1 MEVVALC
8 DCLLFFNN
16 LKSFQ
21 IKRFKKDDTYHIVYE
36 NINEFFEL
44 TNPKKPAPD
53 TMHTSNKDSYNE
65 LKYSDSWR
73 YGDEDNQKTFHE
85 VRFDSSK
92 GKNLCAEAVKKT
104 MASKEY
110 RELIKQALTYRKRIK
125 YVDHGFRLNI
135 AKAISGEDK
144 CFGTYTSARR
154 PVVKIAI
161 NICGSACVGQE
172 EFINVAKTA
181 IPTIYALETA
191 GIATEVYYCAF
202 AKDTHPDYA
211 DYSGTHVRIKSSQQR
226 FNWTTFAPVF
236 TLGSYRESIFA
247 SWIGSEHRVSG
258 GLGQPM
264 SDRDLRKKDN
274 YGYTA
279 VIGLNA
285 VGPVK
290 EVKEVFSKMSKKG
303 V

>member
-1 MEVVALC
+1 M
-8 DCLLFFNN
+8 
-16 LKSFQ
+16 
-21 IKRFKKDDTYHIVYE
+21 KRFIKDNTYHIVYE
-36 NINEFFEL
+36 NLNEFFEL
-44 TNPKKPAPD
+44 TNPKNPAPA
-53 TMHTSNKDSYNE
+53 TMNKLNKDQFDD
-65 LKYSDSWR
+65 LKGDTSWR

-85 VRFDSSK
+85 VRFDSKK
-92 GKNLCAEAVKKT
+92 GKDLCSDAVKKT

-110 RELIKQALTYRKRIK
+110 RALIKQALTYRKRIK

-135 AKAISGEDK
+135 SKAISGEDK
-144 CFGTYTSARR
+144 CFGVYTSAHR

-202 AKDTHPDYA
+202 AKNTHEDDAEYT
-211 DYSGTHVRIKSSQQR
+211 GTHVRIKSSQQR

-247 SWIGSEHRVSG
+247 SWITSEHKVHH

-264 SDRDLRKKDN
+264 SDRDLKRKDN
-274 YGYTA
+274 YGYTS

-285 VGPVK
+285 AGPVK
-290 EVKEVFSKMSKKG
+290 EVKEVFSKINKKG

>member
-1 MEVVALC
+1 M
-8 DCLLFFNN
+8 
-16 LKSFQ
+16 
-21 IKRFKKDDTYHIVYE
+21 KRFKKDDTYHIVYE
-36 NINEFFEL
+36 NLNEFFEL
-44 TNPKKPAPD
+44 TNPEKAPA
-53 TMHTSNKDSYNE
+53 TMHRDNKSDLE
-65 LKYSDSWR
+65 DMKYQSSWR
-73 YGDEDNQKTFHE
+73 YGDEYSKETFYD
-85 VRFDSSK
+85 VRFDSKK
-92 GKNLCAEAVKKT
+92 GKDMCAADVKKT

-125 YVDHGFRLNI
+125 YIDHGFRLNI
-135 AKAISGEDK
+135 SKAISGEDK

-161 NICGSACVGQE
+161 NICGSACVDQE
-172 EFINVAKTA
+172 AFINVAKTA

-191 GIATEVYYCAF
+191 GIATEVYYTAF
-202 AKDTHPDYA
+202 AKGTHPDEAEYT
-211 DYSGTHVRIKSSQQR
+211 GTHVRIKSSQQR

-247 SWIGSEHRVSG
+247 SWIMSEHRVNG

-264 SDRDLRKKDN
+264 SDRQIKAKDN
-274 YGYTA
+274 YGYTS

-285 VGPVK
+285 VGPIK
-290 EVKEVFSKMSKKG
+290 EVTQVFSKMSKKG